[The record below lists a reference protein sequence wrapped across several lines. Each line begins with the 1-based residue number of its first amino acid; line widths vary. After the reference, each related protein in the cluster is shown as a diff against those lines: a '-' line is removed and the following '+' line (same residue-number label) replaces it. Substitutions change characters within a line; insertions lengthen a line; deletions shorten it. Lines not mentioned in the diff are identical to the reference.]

1 MYGLAPLAGRVL
13 VGCVRVLQ
21 ACRDL
26 APLAASAF
34 QMLLREQRDADST
47 HEPRVG
53 RARDL
58 ATDVLLERAQHGVV

>member
-1 MYGLAPLAGRVL
+1 MFGLAPLAGRVR
-13 VGCVRVLQ
+13 GLQ
-21 ACRDL
+21 TCRDL
-26 APLAASAF
+26 APLTVSAF
-34 QMLLREQRDADST
+34 QMLLREQRDTDSA